1 MTTCARSIVR
11 STHGLE
17 EEVDVSKVT
26 RSILARSSW
35 MSLAVLL
42 IGLVGQASAA
52 KAAGRIDRAGVYNLG
67 GWFQYGLIDGNSR
80 YGLDF
85 SSGAGY
91 SLHFRYH
98 MSRSTAFVAYFDNQ
112 TFDARGDTLLDMTMT
127 SVHAGARFFSVPP
140 GGDVLRYFEIT
151 AGFYRPE
158 IRRPNTIEGSTG
170 EDVCFP
176 AENFMMHAG
185 AGAEIFL
192 APSWAIE
199 FGLHGY
205 GLYGKGLCPRELEN
219 GEGDFSVSGQIVIG
233 LDYFL
238 LR

>member
-1 MTTCARSIVR
+1 MPSVR
-11 STHGLE
+11 RGFPVRLVLSGL
-17 EEVDVSKVT
+17 
-26 RSILARSSW
+26 L
-35 MSLAVLL
+35 VLL
-42 IGLVGQASAA
+42 MGGVGSVQ
-52 KAAGRIDRAGVYNLG
+52 AAGRVDREGVYNLG
-67 GWFQYGLIDGNSR
+67 GWFQYGLIEGNSR

-85 SSGAGY
+85 DKGAGY

-98 MSRSTAFVAYFDNQ
+98 TSQSAAFVAYFDNQ
-112 TFDARGDTLLDMTMT
+112 TFDATGDTLVDMTMT
-127 SVHAGARFFSVPP
+127 AAHIGVRFFGVPP
-140 GGDVLRYFEIT
+140 GGDVLRYFELT

-158 IRRPNTIEGSTG
+158 IRRPNTFDTSIG

-176 AENFMMHAG
+176 AENFMLHAG

-192 APSWAIE
+192 AQAWAIE

-205 GLYGKGLCPRELEN
+205 GMKGKGLCPYESEN
-219 GEGDFSVSGQIVIG
+219 GEGDFSITGQVVIG